1 MKTIKITGVFD
12 NSGYGVANKAT
23 VMCLI
28 RAGLNISTQVINTP
42 MSRQEFAK
50 DADLVEIVRRISQKQ
65 AKVNIVQLI
74 PSLWHY
80 GFQKN
85 SYNIGYM
92 FWESDRICDDWIN
105 IINNGPCNEV
115 WVPCQ
120 SNYNAL
126 MNSGVKKPVYI
137 IPQYTPVE
145 LMSEQQAREILPIPN
160 EGTYRFYSIYQWTK
174 RKNPEALFRAYFNEF
189 SADDNVMLVVKTYG
203 PSAFS
208 DRRWIKEAIIDM
220 KQKSGSTAPVYLFG
234 ELMTPQQINA
244 IHPQCH
250 CYVYAGRSEGWNIP
264 LVEAMAYGKQ
274 IITSKTGGIAD
285 WINDDNGYIIPHEL
299 IPIDTAGQAW
309 GSFYQSNPPQHWGEV
324 KIEDVQQ
331 AMRKAYTD
339 YKSENYSIPTY
350 KNVLDVCTEEQ
361 VVKLIQERLNQVL

>member
-1 MKTIKITGVFD
+1 MSKVTITSVFD
-12 NSGYGVANKAT
+12 TSGYGYAAKCTTTA
-23 VMCLI
+23 LI
-28 RAGLNISTQVINTP
+28 KAGLDISTNIISTP
-42 MSRQEFAK
+42 MSRYEFSRDEMLKEIMQRSNKGNAK
-50 DADLVEIVRRISQKQ
+50 I
-65 AKVNIVQLI
+65 NIAITI
-74 PSLWHY
+74 PSLSHY
-80 GFQKN
+80 AFQKN
-85 SYNIGYM
+85 TYNILNM

-126 MNSGVKKPVYI
+126 MNSGVKKPVHI

-145 LMSEQQAREILPIPN
+145 LMSKQQAKEILPIPN
-160 EGTYRFYSIYQWTK
+160 EGTYRFYSIFQWTK

-208 DRRWIKEAIIDM
+208 NRRWIKEAIIDM

-350 KNVLDVCTEEQ
+350 KNILDVCNEEH
-361 VVKLIQERLNQVL
+361 VVKLMNERLNQVL